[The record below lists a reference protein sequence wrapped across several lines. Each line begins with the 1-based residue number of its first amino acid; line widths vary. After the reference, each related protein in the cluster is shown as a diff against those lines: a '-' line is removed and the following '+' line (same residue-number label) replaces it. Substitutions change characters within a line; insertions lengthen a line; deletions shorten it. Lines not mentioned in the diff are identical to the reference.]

1 MKDFRSWAETIQ
13 FKGDMTREL
22 QTQRKIEPGALPTF
36 RMSVR
41 QKRRLNLGVISR
53 WLQGDHELDEYVIEA
68 LSM

>member
-1 MKDFRSWAETIQ
+1 
-13 FKGDMTREL
+13 
-22 QTQRKIEPGALPTF
+22 
-36 RMSVR
+36 MSVR